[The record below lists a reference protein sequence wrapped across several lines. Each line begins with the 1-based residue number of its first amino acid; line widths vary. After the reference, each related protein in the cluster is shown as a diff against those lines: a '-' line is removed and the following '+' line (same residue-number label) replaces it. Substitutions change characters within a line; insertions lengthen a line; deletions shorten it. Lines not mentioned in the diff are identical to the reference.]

1 MKYPVHNG
9 HNQILTNLERNARSL
24 KTIDATIGEK
34 IESVRTQVLRD
45 FVQNVGCMP
54 SEAELVLIK
63 TTQAGRSGLQVKL
76 RQRTD

>member
-54 SEAELVLIK
+54 SEAELVLIQ
-63 TTQAGRSGLQVKL
+63 TTQAGRPGLQVKL
-76 RQRTD
+76 RRRTD